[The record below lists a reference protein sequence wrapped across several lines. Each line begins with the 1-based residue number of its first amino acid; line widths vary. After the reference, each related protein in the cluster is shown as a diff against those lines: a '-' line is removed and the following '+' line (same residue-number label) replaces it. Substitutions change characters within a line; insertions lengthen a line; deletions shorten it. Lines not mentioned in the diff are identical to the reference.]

1 MLNSLDLYDLD
12 DLPSLVVHGD
22 SGELQ
27 IEPSTP
33 SEDGDLLFSPPGL
46 IVFEDSRQTG
56 LQQAIDQLQWNPQ
69 LLDETTCS
77 AATETGLPPEPAPP
91 RQAAGG
97 RAAAGGKAAGKVQR
111 KAEQN
116 RCSPAYAAASGHP
129 MLRNEHML

>member
-1 MLNSLDLYDLD
+1 MFDSLDLD
-12 DLPSLVVHGD
+12 DLPSLVLPGE

-56 LQQAIDQLQWNPQ
+56 LQQAIDQFQWNPH
-69 LLDETTCS
+69 LLDEATCS
-77 AATETGLPPEPAPP
+77 ATTETAVPLDPSPP

-116 RCSPAYAAASGHP
+116 R
-129 MLRNEHML
+129 